1 MNHKLNITIMKK
13 ATFKAAQEYRTPD
26 CQILHM
32 STEGVLCA
40 SEPDDEF
47 GDSTIDGFNEK
58 TESYW

>member
-1 MNHKLNITIMKK
+1 MKK

-40 SEPDDEF
+40 SEPNDEF
-47 GDSTIDGFNEK
+47 GDSTIDEFNEK